1 MPLAGGAVSIAE
13 WPQWCVAL
21 FVLSALAC
29 SVGPPEAQDRGRD
42 WAAERR
48 RMVEQQ
54 LRARDIRDPRVLEAM
69 QSVPRHLFIPEPQRS
84 EAYYDSP
91 VPIGHGQ
98 TISQPYIVA
107 FMTQAL
113 QITAD
118 HRILEIGTGSGYQA
132 AVLALLAKEV
142 YTIEII
148 PELAAR
154 ARDTLSAAGYKN
166 VQVRTGNGYLG
177 WPEQAPFDR
186 VMVTAAPDEVPQALV
201 QQLKVGGLMAV
212 PVGTVMQELQIL
224 RRTEQGTEI
233 LSTLPVRFVPM
244 TNKPRT
250 PRQDQ

>member
-1 MPLAGGAVSIAE
+1 MSVAE

-29 SVGPPEAQDRGRD
+29 TVGPPDSQDGGRD
-42 WAAERR
+42 WAVGRR

-69 QSVPRHLFIPEPQRS
+69 ASVPRHLFIPEPQRS
-84 EAYYDSP
+84 EAYDDSP

-113 QITAD
+113 QIAAD

-132 AVLALLAKEV
+132 AVLASLAKEV

-148 PELAAR
+148 PELAAG
-154 ARDTLSAAGYKN
+154 ARDTLSAAGFEN

-186 VMVTAAPDEVPQALV
+186 VMVTAAPDEVPPALV

-224 RRTEQGTEI
+224 RRTERGTEI

-244 TNKPRT
+244 THKPRT
-250 PRQDQ
+250 SGQDR